1 MTTKTQTI
9 GETLRQI
16 RDGRP
21 KAQMY
26 NKLGV
31 SAGTYDAWEADLYI
45 PADEYGELLAD
56 HFGIPEREMV
66 WLLYNARKLK
76 SSMGVYLSSDLLPA
90 A

>member
-31 SAGTYDAWEADLYI
+31 SAGTYDAWEADL
-45 PADEYGELLAD
+45 G
-56 HFGIPEREMV
+56 
-66 WLLYNARKLK
+66 
-76 SSMGVYLSSDLLPA
+76 S
-90 A
+90 